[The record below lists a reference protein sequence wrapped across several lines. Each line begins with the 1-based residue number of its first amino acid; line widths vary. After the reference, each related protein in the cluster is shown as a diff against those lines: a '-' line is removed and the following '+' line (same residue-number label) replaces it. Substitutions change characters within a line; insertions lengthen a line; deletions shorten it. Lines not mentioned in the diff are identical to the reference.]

1 MEEII
6 FPNQIRMFRR
16 MRGKPMKT
24 LASVLGVSLS
34 AISKIEKGYRRIDE
48 RQLEKISKFLD
59 CPKEAIFV
67 SENFSQPEVI
77 KAWKKEQDRRAK
89 INNGS
94 GLKTLGAG
102 LRYIRGQKQLTL
114 QDVATGAK
122 MTLSVYHRIEMG
134 QREVDEKN
142 FQNIAHALGMAP
154 DDLQMRI
161 YELDMS
167 GALEELKKSTDGKN
181 GVYISK
187 GGYNDLPISRFMIQ
201 SADARER
208 AVPIYGMPQADGTIL
223 IDENQSVGSV
233 LCPSTIAND
242 RSLYGLSLVGDILG
256 TLLPERSVL
265 IVSKEAELKKGDI
278 AVWPLDH
285 QLVQLVKIIYKGN
298 DLLAVIPKTGKS
310 HVLTKADLQK
320 MHRVL
325 MIVMP

>member
-48 RQLEKISKFLD
+48 GQLEKISKFLD

-77 KAWKKEQDRRAK
+77 KAWKKEQDRRSK
-89 INNGS
+89 INSGS

-114 QDVATGAK
+114 QDVAAGSK

-134 QREVDEKN
+134 QREVDEKS
-142 FQNIAHALGMAP
+142 FKNIAHALGLSP
-154 DDLQMRI
+154 EDLQMRI

-167 GALEELKKSTDGKN
+167 GALEELKHTAEGK
-181 GVYISK
+181 GGIFVSK

-208 AVPIYGMPQADGTIL
+208 AVPIFGLPQQDGSIVF
-223 IDENQSVGSV
+223 DESQSVGSV
-233 LCPSTIAND
+233 LCPSTIAD
-242 RSLYGLSLVGDILG
+242 DKTVYGISLMGNALGD
-256 TLLPERSVL
+256 LLPQRSVL
-265 IVSKEAELKKGDI
+265 IASRQSEPRAGDI
-278 AVWPLDH
+278 AVRIEQNNVIRL
-285 QLVQLVKIIYKGN
+285 LKIVSKDGN
-298 DLLAVIPKTGKS
+298 LFAFMPQTNQKEAIEKV
-310 HVLTKADLQK
+310 DLQN
-320 MHRVL
+320 MHRIL
-325 MIVMP
+325 MIMMP